1 MQMVITKVKLKPGEI
16 DACARLFE
24 MTNPDLVRHETDWL
38 GARMAVDR
46 SSDTITVMALWR
58 TAEAYRR
65 LSSSAAFRSAME
77 KFSALFASPPEI
89 TITDVLVEMT
99 PESVSATSG

>member
-1 MQMVITKVKLKPGEI
+1 MQMVTTRVKLKPGEI

-24 MTNPDLVRHETDWL
+24 TTNPDLVRHEADWL

-46 SSDTITVMALWR
+46 TSNTITVMAVWR
-58 TAEAYRR
+58 TAEAYQR
-65 LSSSAAFRSAME
+65 LSSSAAFQNAM
-77 KFSALFASPPEI
+77 KQFASLFASPPEI
-89 TITDVLVEMT
+89 TVSDVLVEMT